1 MLNLLIIWN
10 VVVFAVY
17 GIDKLKAIKNGWR
30 ISEKALIGMAFLM
43 GGFGAYLGMQT
54 FRHKTKKLKF
64 NILVPLAVIFNM
76 AIIYAK
82 KAFLFVECP

>member
-1 MLNLLIIWN
+1 MLNYLIIWN
-10 VVVFAVY
+10 VIVFLTY

-30 ISEKALIGMAFLM
+30 ISEKALLMMAFFM
-43 GGFGAYLGMQT
+43 GGVGAYLGMQT

-64 NILVPLAVIFNM
+64 NILVPLAVIFNI

-82 KAFLFVECP
+82 KAFF

>member
-1 MLNLLIIWN
+1 MLNYLIIWN
-10 VVVFAVY
+10 VIVFLTY

-30 ISEKALIGMAFLM
+30 ISEKALLMLAFFM
-43 GGFGAYLGMQT
+43 GGVGAYLGMQT

-64 NILVPLAVIFNM
+64 NILVPLAVIFNI

-82 KAFLFVECP
+82 KAFF

>member
-1 MLNLLIIWN
+1 MLNYLIIWN
-10 VVVFAVY
+10 VIVFLTY

-30 ISEKALIGMAFLM
+30 ISEKALLMLAFCM
-43 GGFGAYLGMQT
+43 GGVGAYLGMQT

-64 NILVPLAVIFNM
+64 NILVPLAVIFNI

-82 KAFLFVECP
+82 KAFF

>member
-1 MLNLLIIWN
+1 MLNYLIIWN
-10 VVVFAVY
+10 VIVFLTY

-30 ISEKALIGMAFLM
+30 ISEKALLMLAFCM
-43 GGFGAYLGMQT
+43 GGVGAYLGMQT

-82 KAFLFVECP
+82 KAFF

>member
-1 MLNLLIIWN
+1 MLNYLIIWN
-10 VVVFAVY
+10 VIVFLTY

-43 GGFGAYLGMQT
+43 GGVGAYLGMQT

-82 KAFLFVECP
+82 KAFF

>member
-1 MLNLLIIWN
+1 MLNYLIIWN
-10 VVVFAVY
+10 VIVFLTY

-30 ISEKALIGMAFLM
+30 ISEKALLMLAFWM
-43 GGFGAYLGMQT
+43 GGVGAYLGMQT

-82 KAFLFVECP
+82 KAFF

>member
-10 VVVFAVY
+10 VIVFAVY

-30 ISEKALIGMAFLM
+30 ISEKALLMLAFCM
-43 GGFGAYLGMQT
+43 GGVGAYLGMQT

-64 NILVPLAVIFNM
+64 KILVPLAILLNI
-76 AIIYAK
+76 AIIYIK
-82 KAFLFVECP
+82 KAFL

>member
-1 MLNLLIIWN
+1 MLNYLIIWN
-10 VVVFAVY
+10 VIVFLTY

-30 ISEKALIGMAFLM
+30 ISEKALLMMAFCM
-43 GGFGAYLGMQT
+43 GGVGAYLGMQT

-64 NILVPLAVIFNM
+64 NILVPLAVIFNI

-82 KAFLFVECP
+82 KAFF